1 MIENADN
8 IDKEPP
14 AFEARFQQDL
24 LNHWREIQHNRKF
37 PDKREFRP
45 QKFPKFLPQLAIV
58 SICGSN
64 DYDDRLTGA
73 TVSEVLK
80 LDRSH
85 GRLVSPPDGA
95 VKTIIHD
102 MLDRAAKANGPIYFK
117 GNFQPAES
125 ASIPFTVLV
134 LPFSHNGDADVLDT
148 LMLAF
153 DFSKRRKLEIT
164 LPTGNMGAEQPT
176 DPTA

>member
-1 MIENADN
+1 MIENADSIGN
-8 IDKEPP
+8 DQP
-14 AFEARFQQDL
+14 ALEARFQQDL
-24 LNHWREIQHNRKF
+24 LNHWREIQHNRKY

-58 SICGSN
+58 SIAGSN

-80 LDRSH
+80 LQGTHD
-85 GRLVSPPDGA
+85 RLVSPPDAA
-95 VKTIIHD
+95 VKQIIHD
-102 MLDRAAKANGPIYFK
+102 MLNRASKANGPIYFK

-125 ASIPFTVLV
+125 ASIPFTALV

-153 DFSKRRKLEIT
+153 DFSKTRKLE
-164 LPTGNMGAEQPT
+164 LVFPLEEMTGDQPNE
-176 DPTA
+176 PTA

>member
-1 MIENADN
+1 MIENADD
-8 IDKEPP
+8 IGKEPP

-24 LNHWREIQHNRKF
+24 LNHWREIQHNRKY

-58 SICGSN
+58 SINETN

-80 LDRSH
+80 LDRNQA
-85 GRLVSPPDGA
+85 RLVSPPDGA

-125 ASIPFTVLV
+125 ASIPFTALV

-153 DFSKRRKLEIT
+153 DFSKKRKLEIVFPT
-164 LPTGNMGAEQPT
+164 DALPGDQPT